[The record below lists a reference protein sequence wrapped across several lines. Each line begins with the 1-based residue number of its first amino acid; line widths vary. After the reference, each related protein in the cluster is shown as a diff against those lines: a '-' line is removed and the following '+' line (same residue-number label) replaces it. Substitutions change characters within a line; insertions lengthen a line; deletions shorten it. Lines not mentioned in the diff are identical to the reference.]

1 MILYDMNEILTI
13 MNTTINKTN
22 RMIEFNIPQDIEP
35 EAKEYMKSVCNMLT
49 DNGVMEDVDK
59 AALTMLARNYSM
71 FIKANKQLE
80 KDGLTVT
87 SDRGN
92 IAQHPL
98 VKVARDAQNSAVK
111 LMEKFG
117 LTVKDRSKLP
127 SLSEGSDDSPLA
139 QFVKQSKEIR

>member
-1 MILYDMNEILTI
+1 MS
-13 MNTTINKTN
+13 K
-22 RMIEFNIPQDIEP
+22 FSIPQDIEP

-117 LTVKDRSKLP
+117 LTVKDRSRLP
-127 SLSEGSDDSPLA
+127 GLSEGSDDSPLA
-139 QFVKQSKEIR
+139 QFVKQSKEVR